1 MRERLSDAL
10 RRSRKARH
18 GTELLCERIYR
29 PLAHVLVVPLAWL
42 RTPPPLVAA
51 ASGVTGLAAAVELGR
66 GELLAAALVLQ
77 LKTVLD
83 NADGQL
89 ARLTGRLTAFG
100 RYLDSV
106 LDLFVDA
113 ALFAALAWRAG
124 AVVLPLVGFLALTAV
139 LSVNFNVERLR
150 RAEHEGATATATDAD
165 TGRAT
170 ERLRRAYALL
180 YGWQDALVEGYGE
193 RRLRGRTPA
202 ERLAWHDGVTVSV
215 LANLGLS
222 TQLAAFGVL
231 VALGRPLAF
240 AWLALAELGL
250 VAALAVRREALVRG
264 PHNPRQEIA

>member
-89 ARLTGRLTAFG
+89 ARLTGRVTAFG
-100 RYLDSV
+100 RYLDSEC
-106 LDLFVDA
+106 DLLVDA
-113 ALFAALAWRAG
+113 ALFAGLGWWTGNGPAAAAG
-124 AVVLPLVGFLALTAV
+124 FVAMTVV
-139 LSVNFNVERLR
+139 LSVNFNLERLAR
-150 RAEHEGATATATDAD
+150 GGRTARDASVL
-165 TGRAT
+165 GR
-170 ERLRRAYALL
+170 LYDVL
-180 YGWQDALVEGYGE
+180 YGWQDMLIERLVE
-193 RRLRGRTPA
+193 RRLRGAGDDARRAYHDPA
-202 ERLAWHDGVTVSV
+202 TVGI
-215 LANLGLS
+215 LANMGMS
-222 TQLAAFGVL
+222 TQLAVFGLCL
-231 VALGRPLAF
+231 VVGHPLFF
-240 AWLALAELGL
+240 AIVALAELLL
-250 VAALAVRREALVRG
+250 VVALFVRREALVNVDREVALE
-264 PHNPRQEIA
+264 HH